1 MDENRDR
8 KRHDV
13 EDAGILIGKAAPDI
27 LIGHHQAGD
36 AAGIRHK
43 GDKQGKYD
51 ADDPQNKRS
60 CPLLEVGRLRVG
72 GLTRRLRIG
81 RLTRHP
87 GIGLL
92 RGIVWVRRAPRSL
105 RVGRLARR
113 VRIRWLAR
121 RLHIR
126 LLRGSLWV
134 GRLHRGLGIRRLQRV
149 LGRGRL
155 EWRRWHRTGRRGNRR
170 LGRCRLGSLLGICS

>member
-1 MDENRDR
+1 MDKNRNR
-8 KRHDV
+8 KRYNV
-13 EDAGILIGKAAPDI
+13 EDAGILIGKTSPDI

-60 CPLLEVGRLRVG
+60 CPLLEVGSLRVG
-72 GLTRRLRIG
+72 GLP
-81 RLTRHP
+81 RHP

-92 RGIVWVRRAPRSL
+92 CGIIWIRGLPRCL
-105 RVGRLARR
+105 CMGRLPRH
-113 VRIRWLAR
+113 VRIRWLAW

-126 LLRGSLWV
+126 LLDGSL
-134 GRLHRGLGIRRLQRV
+134 
-149 LGRGRL
+149 
-155 EWRRWHRTGRRGNRR
+155 
-170 LGRCRLGSLLGICS
+170 